1 MKMKLIYIYHSCYA
15 IEGDD
20 YTILIDFYK
29 DQSDVKGRKIVQDI
43 LLNRSGAFYVLSTHG
58 HSDHFTPEVL
68 SWKINRPD
76 IHYIFSKDILVDDKA
91 SATDAV
97 YLNKGETYQDDLLR
111 IEAFGS
117 TDLGVSFYIEVG
129 GKRIF
134 HAGDLNNWHW
144 NEESTPQESAE
155 YEDFYLKELSY
166 LAKNVPLIDM
176 AMFPVDPRLGKD
188 YMRGAEQLI
197 DYISVKNFAP
207 MHFGIKYD
215 KANAFAAYARMK
227 DVRFV
232 MITKP
237 GESFEF

>member
-1 MKMKLIYIYHSCYA
+1 MQEYDKY
-15 IEGDD
+15 EDD
-20 YTILIDFYK
+20 CIKVNSY
-29 DQSDVKGRKIVQDI
+29 S
-43 LLNRSGAFYVLSTHG
+43 S
-58 HSDHFTPEVL
+58 
-68 SWKINRPD
+68 
-76 IHYIFSKDILVDDKA
+76 
-91 SATDAV
+91 TDA
-97 YLNKGETYQDDLLR
+97 G
-111 IEAFGS
+111 ISFEAV
-117 TDLGVSFYIEVG
+117 TDGW
-129 GKRIF
+129 RIF

>member
-1 MKMKLIYIYHSCYA
+1 
-15 IEGDD
+15 
-20 YTILIDFYK
+20 
-29 DQSDVKGRKIVQDI
+29 
-43 LLNRSGAFYVLSTHG
+43 
-58 HSDHFTPEVL
+58 
-68 SWKINRPD
+68 
-76 IHYIFSKDILVDDKA
+76 
-91 SATDAV
+91 
-97 YLNKGETYQDDLLR
+97 
-111 IEAFGS
+111 
-117 TDLGVSFYIEVG
+117 
-129 GKRIF
+129 
-134 HAGDLNNWHW
+134 
-144 NEESTPQESAE
+144 
-155 YEDFYLKELSY
+155 LKELSY